1 MKRLYRLLLI
11 IYSVCLA
18 PKVFAQAW
26 QIHDPDLHTFRMQTG
41 EYATDFPV
49 LRLNGTERLEVSF
62 DDLRHDYRRFTY
74 RIEHVSA
81 DFQGDE
87 GLFDSEYVAASDTEL
102 PIEGYAQ
109 SMNTSVLYN
118 HYAFFLPSADMRPL
132 LSGNYRLVISV
143 EDDETDEPRPAITAY
158 FAVNEEQA
166 PISLHVDTD
175 TDVDRD
181 ASHQQVA
188 VSVDCSG
195 LDVRDAA
202 QDVHIVVRQNGRYD
216 NQVVRPRPT
225 YQMGSTLRWE
235 HCRELIFEAGNEYRK
250 FEQTST
256 RFPGL
261 HVDRVRYVEPYYYA
275 PLQRDLPRRNY
286 LYEEDQNGRFVIN
299 CEQSGEPDTGADYQY
314 ILFNLEMPY
323 LPDHEL
329 YVDGIWTGHQLSQ
342 PYRMEY
348 NHEEG
353 IYMLPVLLKEG
364 YYSYQYLAVPKAAAA
379 ATDTT
384 PTAPTEGNFYQTE
397 NRYDVF
403 VYARRPGERY
413 DRLVGWRQ
421 TSYSIRNK

>member
-1 MKRLYRLLLI
+1 M
-11 IYSVCLA
+11 A
-18 PKVFAQAW
+18 FAQAW
-26 QIHDPDLHTFRMQTG
+26 QIHDKDLHTFRMQVDD
-41 EYATDFPV
+41 YATAFPV
-49 LRLNGTERLEVSF
+49 LRLNRSERLYISF

-81 DFQGDE
+81 DFQSDE
-87 GLFDSEYVAASDTEL
+87 GLFDTEYVVASDTDL

-118 HYAFFLPSADMRPL
+118 HYSFFLPSTDMRPL
-132 LSGNYRLVISV
+132 ISGNYRLVISV
-143 EDDETDEPRPAITAY
+143 EDDETDELRPAITAY
-158 FAVNEEQA
+158 FAVNEETA
-166 PISLHVDTD
+166 PVSLLVGTD
-175 TDVDRD
+175 TDIDRD

-195 LDVRDAA
+195 LGVRDAA

-225 YQMGSTLRWE
+225 YQMGTTLRWE
-235 HCRELIFEAGNEYRK
+235 HCRELIFPAGNEYRK

-256 RFPGL
+256 RYPGL
-261 HVDRVRYVEPYYYA
+261 HVDRVNYVEPFYYA

-286 LYEEDQNGRFVIN
+286 LYDEDQNGRFVITT
-299 CEQSGEPDTGADYQY
+299 EQSGEPDTGADYQY

-323 LPDHEL
+323 LPNHEL
-329 YVDGIWTGHQLSQ
+329 YVDGIWTGHQLGQ

-348 NHEEG
+348 NDEEG

-364 YYSYQYLAVPKAAAA
+364 YYSYQYLAVPKAGATAKGAAQ
-379 ATDTT
+379 
-384 PTAPTEGNFYQTE
+384 TAPVEGDFYQTE
-397 NRYDVF
+397 NIYEVF